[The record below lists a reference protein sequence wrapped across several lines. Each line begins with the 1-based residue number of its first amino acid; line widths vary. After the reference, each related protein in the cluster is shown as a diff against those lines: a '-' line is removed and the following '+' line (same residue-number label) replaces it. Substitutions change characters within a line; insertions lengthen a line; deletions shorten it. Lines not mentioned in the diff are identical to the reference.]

1 MSKRNRYAKIVA
13 TIGPSSS
20 DEAVIRK
27 LFKAGVDIFRMNFS
41 HGSHEDHAERL
52 AMIRNIEKESGRPI
66 GVLADMQG
74 PKLRVGTFANGKENL
89 RKGQLFELHLAK
101 VVGDKTKVQLPHKE
115 IFAVTKKGDE
125 LLVNDGRLKL
135 LVQSNK
141 NGVIVAKVGNAAVIS
156 DRKGVNVPGAVL
168 PIDVLT
174 KKDRADLEFA
184 LSLGVEWIAMSFVQ
198 TASDV
203 IKARKLVKN
212 RARILAKLEKPSS
225 IDNLAAIVDAS
236 DAIMVA
242 RGDLGVEMPPEKVP
256 QLQKQIIGACRDEGK
271 PVIVATQMMES
282 MITNQSP
289 TRSEITDVANA
300 VLDGTDAVMLS
311 GET

>member
-115 IFAVTKKGDE
+115 IFAVTKK
-125 LLVNDGRLKL
+125 
-135 LVQSNK
+135 
-141 NGVIVAKVGNAAVIS
+141 
-156 DRKGVNVPGAVL
+156 
-168 PIDVLT
+168 
-174 KKDRADLEFA
+174 
-184 LSLGVEWIAMSFVQ
+184 
-198 TASDV
+198 
-203 IKARKLVKN
+203 
-212 RARILAKLEKPSS
+212 
-225 IDNLAAIVDAS
+225 
-236 DAIMVA
+236 
-242 RGDLGVEMPPEKVP
+242 
-256 QLQKQIIGACRDEGK
+256 
-271 PVIVATQMMES
+271 
-282 MITNQSP
+282 
-289 TRSEITDVANA
+289 
-300 VLDGTDAVMLS
+300 VMNYL
-311 GET
+311 